1 MKKLISGLITLL
13 IYHFVIGQ
21 SAWNIKEN
29 SWFAQLNVTSIGP
42 YSDLFVNGNE
52 TAITPREISD
62 NTIQFYVEYGINNKT
77 SLSLGLP
84 VKYITTGSQTTLGD
98 PIISENKITS
108 LGNIGFGIKRN
119 LYEGGVVVSAG
130 LYVEANT
137 GRYNDASGIRTGYD
151 AWTITPAVIIGKSF
165 DNLFLQSSLSTG
177 FRTNNYS
184 QFFRGNAEL
193 GYKFMGKLWAIFYLD
208 YKASFDN
215 GTIVLPENNL
225 STSLYVNDQEYF
237 GYGLKAIY
245 DLTEQFGITAGFGG
259 AFSANAEARKAAF
272 NLGLFMNLSPN
283 K

>member
-1 MKKLISGLITLL
+1 MKKLISVLITLL
-13 IYHFVIGQ
+13 IYQFVIGQ

-29 SWFAQLNVTSIGP
+29 FWFAQLNVTSIGP

-62 NTIQFYVEYGINNKT
+62 NTFQFYVEYGINNKT

-84 VKYITTGSQTTLGD
+84 VKYITTGSQSTQGD

-119 LYEGGVVVSAG
+119 LYKGGVVISAG

-137 GRYNDASGIRTGYD
+137 GRYNNDSGIRTGYD
-151 AWTITPAVIIGKSF
+151 AWTITPVIIIGKSF

-208 YKASFDN
+208 YKVSFDN

-245 DLTEQFGITAGFGG
+245 DLTEQFGITVGFGG